1 MENNNQK
8 PTFEQLPELFNDLR
22 NQFAELKDQV
32 ISYCKTT
39 QITENQDIPN
49 MDVQAAA
56 DFLSLT
62 VPTIYSKVSKG
73 ELPSMKR
80 GNRLYFSRK
89 DLIAYL
95 QEGRR
100 LTNTEIN
107 ALADDYISN
116 GVSTNSKRT
125 KS

>member
-1 MENNNQK
+1 MDNNDQK

-22 NQFAELKDQV
+22 IQFSELKDQV
-32 ISYCKTT
+32 INYCQKT
-39 QITENQDIPN
+39 QVPENQDIPN

-73 ELPSMKR
+73 ELPTMKR
-80 GNRLYFSRK
+80 GNRLYFSRN
-89 DLIAYL
+89 DLITYL
-95 QEGRR
+95 KEGRK
-100 LTNTEIN
+100 LTNSEIN

-116 GVSTNSKRT
+116 NGSTNSKRP
-125 KS
+125 K